1 VPLIRSST
9 VGEGGEGKKVG
20 IQIMKKSIRLRARAF
35 VPALSVL
42 SLAVAASVQAQ
53 GIEINPVVIS
63 ASRMEQPLSEVLSS
77 MSVITRQDIE
87 KTQAASL
94 ADLIQGEAGV
104 EFGRTGGPGST
115 TSFFL
120 RGQNSTNLVILI
132 DGVRSQVDPYGNL
145 QITDIPLQQV
155 ERVEV
160 LRGNASALYGNA
172 AVGGVINI
180 LTRQG
185 KGKPA
190 AYGSATYGSRG
201 TANLSLGYS
210 GVMDDLKFDIN
221 AGQHQYSGTSS
232 MDALI
237 NPRVNPDN
245 DGYKNQYLSGK
256 LEKKIDSSLT
266 LGTRFTTSTA
276 QVSTDSG
283 EAADPANFVIGD
295 VATDVQKFKK
305 KTDSMGLY
313 AKKRLNDDWLSTLDI
328 SQSTLKYEDFKNG
341 TRYESGYGEV
351 WQNGLIEGTQNAVR
365 WFNTYQLTPAVKT
378 VFGAD
383 FESEKL
389 SAVGNDPYSLKRESR
404 GYFGGLTANINRLSV
419 QANLRKDTLDVF
431 HNQYGLESNNKPSAT
446 SGLLGAGYQLNQ
458 NWRLTSTMSTG
469 FRAPGTAEIAS
480 SATIKPE
487 SHTSKEAGVSYTSD
501 RSLVRI
507 VYFQTE
513 TKDAIAYGGAPD
525 YALSNIG
532 KVQNEGVEAS
542 ARVVWGRHSLKASY
556 VQQDP
561 LNVSGDKPLARRA
574 REYASFDF
582 SRTIQM
588 FDLGVKAYASG
599 SRPDGATANT
609 LGGYTLWTLYASKK
623 IDKDWTARV
632 KLENVFD
639 REYQLAYGF
648 NTPGRGIFATLHYQ
662 PK

>member
-1 VPLIRSST
+1 
-9 VGEGGEGKKVG
+9 
-20 IQIMKKSIRLRARAF
+20 MKKSIRLRARAF
-35 VPALSVL
+35 APALSVL

-53 GIEINPVVIS
+53 GIEVNPVVIS
-63 ASRMEQPLSEVLSS
+63 ATRIEQPLSEVLSS
-77 MSVITRQDIE
+77 VSVITRQEIE
-87 KTQAASL
+87 KSQAASL

-132 DGVRSQVDPYGNL
+132 DGVRSQVDSYGNL

-185 KGKPA
+185 KGEPTV
-190 AYGSATYGSRG
+190 YGSATYGSRG
-201 TANLSLGYS
+201 TANLAVGYS
-210 GVMDDLKFDIN
+210 GSNEDSKFDIN
-221 AGQHQYSGTSS
+221 AGRNHYRGMSS
-232 MDALI
+232 MDSQI

-245 DGYKNQYLSGK
+245 DGYTNQYFSGK
-256 LEKKIDSSLT
+256 FEKKIESSLT
-266 LGTRFTTSTA
+266 LGARLTTTLA

-283 EAADPANFVIGD
+283 EAADPSNGVIGD
-295 VATDVQKFKK
+295 LATDVQKFKK
-305 KTDSMGLY
+305 KTDSVGVY
-313 AKKRLNDDWLSTLDI
+313 AKKVVSDNLLSTLDV

-341 TRYESGYGEV
+341 TRYYSGYGET

-365 WFNTYQLTPAVKT
+365 WFNSYQLTPIVKAA
-378 VFGAD
+378 FGAD
-383 FESEKL
+383 WESENL

-404 GYFGGLTANINRLSV
+404 GYFGGVTASIERLSL
-419 QANLRKDTLDVF
+419 QANLRKDSLDVS
-431 HNQYGLESNNKPSAT
+431 HNQYNLDSNSKPAAT

-458 NWRLTSTMSTG
+458 KWRLTSTMSTG

-480 SATIKPE
+480 SSTLKPE

-501 RSLVRI
+501 LSFARV

-542 ARVVWGRHSLKASY
+542 ARVVWGGHSLKASY
-556 VQQDP
+556 VHQDP
-561 LNVSGDKPLARRA
+561 WNVSGDKPLARRA
-574 REYASFDF
+574 REYGSLDF

-588 FDLGVKAYASG
+588 YDVGVKVYASG
-599 SRPDGATANT
+599 SRTDGATANT
-609 LGGYTLWTLYASKK
+609 LAGYALWTLYASKK
-623 IDKDWTARV
+623 IDNEWTARV

-639 REYQLAYGF
+639 RQYQLAYGF
-648 NTPGRGIFATLHYQ
+648 NTPGRGIYATLQYQ

>member
-1 VPLIRSST
+1 
-9 VGEGGEGKKVG
+9 
-20 IQIMKKSIRLRARAF
+20 MKKFIRLRARAF
-35 VPALSVL
+35 APALSVL

-53 GIEINPVVIS
+53 AIEVNPVVVS
-63 ASRMEQPLSEVLSS
+63 ATRMEQPLSEVLSS
-77 MSVITRQDIE
+77 VSVITRQEIE
-87 KTQAASL
+87 KSQAASL

-104 EFGRTGGPGST
+104 EYGRTGGPGST

-172 AVGGVINI
+172 AVGGVINV

-201 TANLSLGYS
+201 TANFAVGYS
-210 GVMDDLKFDIN
+210 GSNEDSKFDIN
-221 AGQHQYSGTSS
+221 AGRNHYRGTSS
-232 MDALI
+232 MDSKI

-245 DGYKNQYLSGK
+245 DGYTNEYFSGK
-256 LEKKIDSSLT
+256 FEKKIESSLT
-266 LGTRFTTSTA
+266 LGTRFTTSTS
-276 QVSTDSG
+276 QVNTDSG
-283 EAADPANFVIGD
+283 DAADPSNGVIGD

-305 KTDSMGLY
+305 KTDSVGIF
-313 AKKRLNDDWLSTLDI
+313 AKKIMSDDWLSTVDV

-341 TRYESGYGEV
+341 TRYFNGYGET

-365 WFNTYQLTPAVKT
+365 WFNTYQLTPIVKT

-389 SAVGNDPYSLKRESR
+389 SAQGNDPYSLKRESR
-404 GYFGGLTANINRLSV
+404 GYFGGATVNIDKLSL
-419 QANLRKDTLDVF
+419 QANVRKDTLDVS
-431 HNQYGLESNNKPSAT
+431 HNQYGSDSNSKPSAT
-446 SGLLGAGYQLNQ
+446 SGLLGVGYQLDQ
-458 NWRLTSTMSTG
+458 SWRLTSTMSTG

-480 SATIKPE
+480 SSTIKPE
-487 SHTSKEAGVSYTSD
+487 SHTSKETGVSYSSD
-501 RSLVRI
+501 RTFARL

-525 YALSNIG
+525 FALSNIG

-542 ARVVWGRHSLKASY
+542 ARVVWGGHSLKASY
-556 VQQDP
+556 VHQDP
-561 LNVSGDKPLARRA
+561 WNVSGDKPMARRA
-574 REYASFDF
+574 REYGSLDF

-588 FDLGVKAYASG
+588 YNVGAKVYASG
-599 SRPDGATANT
+599 SRADGATENT
-609 LGGYTLWTLYASKK
+609 LAGYTLWTLYARKR
-623 IDKDWTARV
+623 IDNEWTARV
-632 KLENVFD
+632 KLENVLD
-639 REYQLAYGF
+639 RQYQLAYGF
-648 NTPGRGIFATLHYQ
+648 NTPGRGIYASLQYQ

>member
-1 VPLIRSST
+1 
-9 VGEGGEGKKVG
+9 
-20 IQIMKKSIRLRARAF
+20 MKKSIRLRARAF
-35 VPALSVL
+35 APALSVL

-53 GIEINPVVIS
+53 GIEVNPVVIS
-63 ASRMEQPLSEVLSS
+63 ATRIEQPLSEVLSS
-77 MSVITRQDIE
+77 VSVITRQEIE
-87 KTQAASL
+87 KSQAASL

-132 DGVRSQVDPYGNL
+132 DGVRSQVDSYGNL

-185 KGKPA
+185 KGEPTV
-190 AYGSATYGSRG
+190 YGSATYGSRG
-201 TANLSLGYS
+201 TANLAVGYS
-210 GVMDDLKFDIN
+210 GSNEDSKFDIN
-221 AGQHQYSGTSS
+221 AGRNHYRGMSS
-232 MDALI
+232 MDSQI

-245 DGYKNQYLSGK
+245 DGYTNQYFSGK
-256 LEKKIDSSLT
+256 FEKKIESSLT
-266 LGTRFTTSTA
+266 LGARLTTTLA

-283 EAADPANFVIGD
+283 EAADPSNGVIGD
-295 VATDVQKFKK
+295 LATDVQKFKK
-305 KTDSMGLY
+305 KTDSVGVY
-313 AKKRLNDDWLSTLDI
+313 AKKVVSDNWLSTLDV

-341 TRYESGYGEV
+341 TRYYSGYGET

-365 WFNTYQLTPAVKT
+365 WFNSYQLTPIVKAA
-378 VFGAD
+378 FGAD
-383 FESEKL
+383 WESENL

-404 GYFGGLTANINRLSV
+404 GYFGGVTASIERLSL
-419 QANLRKDTLDVF
+419 QANLRKDSLDVS
-431 HNQYGLESNNKPSAT
+431 HNQYNLDSNSKPAAT

-458 NWRLTSTMSTG
+458 KWRLTSTMSTG

-480 SATIKPE
+480 SSTLKPE

-501 RSLVRI
+501 LSFARV

-542 ARVVWGRHSLKASY
+542 ARVVWGGHSLKASY
-556 VQQDP
+556 VHQDP
-561 LNVSGDKPLARRA
+561 WNVSGDKPLARRA
-574 REYASFDF
+574 REYGSLDF

-588 FDLGVKAYASG
+588 YDVGVKVYASG
-599 SRPDGATANT
+599 SRTDGATANT
-609 LGGYTLWTLYASKK
+609 LAGYALWTLYASKK
-623 IDKDWTARV
+623 IDNEWTARV

-639 REYQLAYGF
+639 RQYQLAYGF
-648 NTPGRGIFATLHYQ
+648 NTPGRGIYATLQYQ

>member
-1 VPLIRSST
+1 
-9 VGEGGEGKKVG
+9 
-20 IQIMKKSIRLRARAF
+20 MKKSIRLRGLARSFAPAF
-35 VPALSVL
+35 SVL
-42 SLAVAASVQAQ
+42 YLGVASQVQAQ

-63 ASRMEQPLSEVLSS
+63 ATRTEQPLSDVLSS

-87 KTQAASL
+87 KSQAASL

-145 QITDIPLQQV
+145 QITDIPLTQV

-172 AVGGVINI
+172 AVGGVIHI

-185 KGKPA
+185 KGKPT
-190 AYGSATYGSRG
+190 AYGSATYGSQG
-201 TANLSLGYS
+201 TANFSVGYS
-210 GVMDDLKFDIN
+210 GAVDDWKFDIHS
-221 AGQHQYSGTSS
+221 GHLQYKGASS
-232 MDALI
+232 MDAQM
-237 NPRVNPDN
+237 NPRVNPDK

-256 LEKKIDSSLT
+256 FEKKIDGSLT
-266 LGTRFTTSTA
+266 LGTRFSTSAA
-276 QVSTDSG
+276 QVNTDSG
-283 EAADPANFVIGD
+283 EAADPANLVMGD

-305 KTDSMGLY
+305 KTDTMGFY
-313 AKKRLNDDWLSTLDI
+313 AKKLVSDDWLSTLDI

-341 TRYESGYGEV
+341 MRYESGYGEM

-365 WFNTYQLTPAVKT
+365 WFNTYQLTPRVKT

-389 SAVGNDPYSLKRESR
+389 SAVGNDPYALKRESH
-404 GYFGGLTANINRLSV
+404 GYFGGITANVNELSL
-419 QANLRKDTLDVF
+419 QANLRKDTLDVS
-431 HNQYGLESNNKPSAT
+431 HNQYGLDSNSKPGAT

-469 FRAPGTAEIAS
+469 FRAPGTAEIANS
-480 SATIKPE
+480 STIKPE
-487 SHTSKEAGVSYTSD
+487 SHRSKEAGVSYTSD
-501 RSLVRI
+501 RSFVRI

-556 VQQDP
+556 VHQDP
-561 LNVSGDKPLARRA
+561 WNVSGDKPLARRA
-574 REYASFDF
+574 REYASIDF
-582 SRTIQM
+582 SRSIQM
-588 FDLGVKAYASG
+588 FDLGAKVYASG

-609 LGGYTLWTLYASKK
+609 LSGYALWTLYASRK
-623 IDKDWTARV
+623 IDNDWTARV
-632 KLENVFD
+632 KLDNVLD
-639 REYQLAYGF
+639 RQYQLAYGF
-648 NTPGRGIFATLHYQ
+648 NTPGRGIFATLQYQ

>member
-1 VPLIRSST
+1 
-9 VGEGGEGKKVG
+9 
-20 IQIMKKSIRLRARAF
+20 MNKSIRLRARALARF
-35 VPALSVL
+35 SAPALSVL

-53 GIEINPVVIS
+53 GIEVNPVVVS
-63 ASRMEQPLSEVLSS
+63 ASRTEQPLSEVLSS
-77 MSVITRQDIE
+77 VSVITRQEIE
-87 KTQAASL
+87 RSQASSL
-94 ADLIQGEAGV
+94 ADLIQGEAGI

-201 TANLSLGYS
+201 TANLAVGYS
-210 GVMDDLKFDIN
+210 GTDDDSKFDIN
-221 AGQHQYSGTSS
+221 VGRNHYRGTSS
-232 MDALI
+232 MDSQI
-237 NPRVNPDN
+237 NSRINPDN
-245 DGYKNQYLSGK
+245 DGYTNQYFSGK
-256 LEKKIDSSLT
+256 LEKKIESSWT
-266 LGTRFTTSTA
+266 LGARLTSSAA
-276 QVSTDSG
+276 QVNTDSG
-283 EAADPANFVIGD
+283 EASDPANFVIGD

-305 KTDSMGLY
+305 KTDALGFY
-313 AKKRLNDDWLSTLDI
+313 AKKLMSDDWLSTLDI
-328 SQSTLKYEDFKNG
+328 SQSNLKYEDFKNG
-341 TRYESGYGEV
+341 TRYYSGYGEM

-365 WFNTYQLTPAVKT
+365 WFNTYQLTPVVKT

-389 SAVGNDPYSLKRESR
+389 SAEGNDPYSLKRESR
-404 GYFGGLTANINRLSV
+404 GFFGGATANLNKLSL
-419 QANLRKDTLDVF
+419 QANLRKDTLDVS
-431 HNQYGLESNNKPSAT
+431 HNQYGSDSNSKPSAT
-446 SGLLGAGYQLNQ
+446 SGLLGAGYQLTQ
-458 NWRLTSTMSTG
+458 SWRLTSTYSTG

-501 RSLVRI
+501 RSFARI

-513 TKDAIAYGGAPD
+513 TKDAIAYGGAPN

-532 KVQNEGVEAS
+532 KVQNEGIEAS
-542 ARVVWGRHSLKASY
+542 ARVVWGGHSLKASY
-556 VQQDP
+556 VHQDP
-561 LNVSGDKPLARRA
+561 WNASGDKPLARRA
-574 REYASFDF
+574 REYASLDF

-588 FDLGVKAYASG
+588 YELGAKVYASG
-599 SRPDGATANT
+599 SREDGATSNT

-623 IDKDWTARV
+623 IDHEWTARV
-632 KLENVFD
+632 KLENAFD
-639 REYQLAYGF
+639 RQYQLAYGF
-648 NTPGRGIFATLHYQ
+648 NTPGRGIYATLQYQ